1 MKESKRVHRAINTLE
16 TMLEWLHYYM
26 GDCQQFKDLV
36 EKDIK
41 DLEGL
46 LLQLSV
52 DQKIQNSRLAKKLK
66 ALWAAQEAEKH
77 KEE

>member
-1 MKESKRVHRAINTLE
+1 MKESKRVHRAIDTLE

-36 EKDIK
+36 EEDIR
-41 DLEGL
+41 DLEDL
-46 LLQLSV
+46 LLELSV

-66 ALWAAQEAEKH
+66 ALWASQDADKRSN
-77 KEE
+77 

>member
-26 GDCQQFKDLV
+26 GDCQQFKNLV

-41 DLEGL
+41 DLEEL
-46 LLQLSV
+46 LVDLSV
-52 DQKIQNSRLAKKLK
+52 DQKVNNVRLAKKLK
-66 ALWAAQEAEKH
+66 AIWEAER
-77 KEE
+77 EI